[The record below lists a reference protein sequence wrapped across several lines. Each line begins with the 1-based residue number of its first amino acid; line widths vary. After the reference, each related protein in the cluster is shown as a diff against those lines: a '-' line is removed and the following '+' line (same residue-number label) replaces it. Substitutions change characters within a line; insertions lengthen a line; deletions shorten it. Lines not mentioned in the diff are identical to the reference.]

1 MTGVPRISDSLDYGL
16 AGEPRL
22 LGQVSNNL
30 CLCPVADLIDDA
42 RENVR
47 KARMENRDPRSE
59 QREVLIGPLCR
70 NRCHDRN
77 STSLAGAAAEIV
89 IHRAEMLCASTKRES
104 DQQQCNQDKQSIVDG
119 SDHWTGLSTKPFIL
133 STNEK
138 SANWRSSFGEVWT

>member
-47 KARMENRDPRSE
+47 KREWRTAILDPNSE
-59 QREVLIGPLCR
+59 
-70 NRCHDRN
+70 RCLSAHF
-77 STSLAGAAAEIV
+77 AEIV
-89 IHRAEMLCASTKRES
+89 AMIAIPRHLQALLLK
-104 DQQQCNQDKQSIVDG
+104 
-119 SDHWTGLSTKPFIL
+119 
-133 STNEK
+133 
-138 SANWRSSFGEVWT
+138 